1 MVKGTLLIVSA
12 PSGTGKTSL
21 VKALRERVDGIVVS
35 ISHTTRGRR
44 AGEIDGRDYFF
55 VAQEAFDAMLERGAF
70 LEWAQVF
77 DHAYGT
83 ARATV
88 NKALNEGQ
96 DVLLEIDWQ
105 GAQQVRA
112 LMPDCVSIFILPPSC
127 QALAAR
133 LRERGQDSPEVIARR
148 MRAAQEEMSHYT
160 EYDYIIVNDR
170 FDEALQQLSCI
181 VIATRL
187 RKVRQISALDGLLT
201 ELLSER

>member
-12 PSGTGKTSL
+12 PSGAGKTSL
-21 VKALRERVDGIVVS
+21 VKALRERIDGIVVS

-44 AGEIDGRDYFF
+44 AGEVDGWDYFF
-55 VAQEAFDAMLERGAF
+55 VTRGAFDDMLERNAF

-77 DHAYGT
+77 DHTYGT

-88 NKALNEGQ
+88 NEALNAGQ

-105 GAQQVRA
+105 GAQQVRT

-127 QALAAR
+127 LALAAR
-133 LRERGQDSPEVIARR
+133 LCERGRDSPEVIARR
-148 MRAAQEEMSHYT
+148 MQAAKAEMSHYA

-170 FDEALQQLSCI
+170 FDEALRQLSCI

-187 RKVRQISALDGLLT
+187 RKARQTRALDGLLI
-201 ELLSER
+201 ELLSE

>member
-21 VKALRERVDGIVVS
+21 VKALRAHIDGIVVS

-44 AGEIDGRDYFF
+44 TGEIDGRDYFF
-55 VAQEAFDAMLERGAF
+55 VTKGAFDDMLERDAF
-70 LEWAQVF
+70 LEWARVF
-77 DHAYGT
+77 GHSYGT

-88 NKALNEGQ
+88 NEALNAGQ

-105 GAQQVRA
+105 GAQQVRT

-127 QALAAR
+127 QALEAR
-133 LRERGQDSPEVIARR
+133 LRERGRDSPEIIAGR
-148 MRAAQEEMSHYT
+148 MRAAKAEMSHYA

-170 FDEALQQLSCI
+170 FDEALRQLSCI

-187 RKVRQISALDGLLT
+187 RKARQIRALDGLLT

>member
-21 VKALRERVDGIVVS
+21 VQALRARIDDIVVS

-44 AGEIDGRDYFF
+44 SGEIDGRDYFF
-55 VAQEAFDAMLERGAF
+55 VTQGAFDEMLERDAF

-77 DHAYGT
+77 DHSYGT

-88 NKALNEGQ
+88 NEALDDGQ

-105 GAQQVRA
+105 GAQQVRK

-127 QALAAR
+127 HALEAR
-133 LRERGQDSPEVIARR
+133 LRERGRDSSEVIARR
-148 MRAAQEEMSHYT
+148 MRAAKAEMSHYA
-160 EYDYIIVNDR
+160 EYDYIIVNDQ
-170 FDEALQQLSCI
+170 FDEALRQLSCV

-187 RKVRQISALDGLLT
+187 RKARQIRALDGLLI

>member
-21 VKALRERVDGIVVS
+21 VKALRARIDGIVVS

-44 AGEIDGRDYFF
+44 TGEIDGRDYFF
-55 VAQEAFDAMLERGAF
+55 VTQGAFDEMLERDAF
-70 LEWAQVF
+70 LEWARVF
-77 DHAYGT
+77 DRSYGT

-88 NKALNEGQ
+88 DAALDDGQ

-105 GAQQVRA
+105 GAQQVRR
-112 LMPDCVSIFILPPSC
+112 LMPDCVSIFVLPPSC
-127 QALAAR
+127 QALETR
-133 LRERGQDSPEVIARR
+133 LRERGQDTPEVIDRR
-148 MRAAQEEMSHYT
+148 TRAAKAEMSHYA
-160 EYDYIIVNDR
+160 EYDYIIVNNQ

-187 RKVRQISALDGLLT
+187 RKARQIRALDGLLT